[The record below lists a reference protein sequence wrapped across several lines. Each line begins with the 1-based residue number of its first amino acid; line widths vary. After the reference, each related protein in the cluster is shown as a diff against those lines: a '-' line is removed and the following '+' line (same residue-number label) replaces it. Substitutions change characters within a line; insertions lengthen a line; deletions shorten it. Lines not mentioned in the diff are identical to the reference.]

1 METHL
6 PPDCA
11 TATPVRYRVRRGT
24 REIPDVT
31 TLELDSLEG
40 LPLVFRAGQ
49 FNMLY
54 GFGLGEAAISIS
66 GSPLEPGP
74 LVHTIRAAGALT
86 RALCGLQRGQTIGV
100 RGPFGTGWPMDEAI
114 GHDVVI
120 IGGGIG
126 LAPLRPAIYQILAQ
140 RERYGRVNILVGAR
154 TPADLLYTGEIAE
167 WRAHFDL
174 DVHVTVDGAPDG
186 WRGEIGVV
194 TRLIP
199 RAVFEAPESIAMVC
213 GPEVMMRYC
222 AAGLRDRGMPPERIY
237 LSLERN
243 MKCAVG
249 VCGHCQF
256 GPTFV
261 CKDGPVYPLTRIEH
275 LLRIREV

>member
-1 METHL
+1 METLL

-11 TATPVRYRVRRGT
+11 TATPARYRVRRST
-24 REIPDVT
+24 REIPDVS
-31 TLELDSLEG
+31 TLELDPLDG

-54 GFGLGEAAISIS
+54 AFGLGEAAISIS

-86 RALCGLQRGQTIGV
+86 RALCALPRGRTIGV
-100 RGPFGTGWPMDEAI
+100 RGPFGVGWPMDEAV

-126 LAPLRPAIYQILAQ
+126 LAPLRPAIYQILAN

-154 TPADLLYTGEIAE
+154 TPADLLYADEIAE

-174 DVHVTVDGAPDG
+174 DVHVTVDSAKDG

-261 CKDGPVYPLTRIEH
+261 CKDGPVYPLSRIEH